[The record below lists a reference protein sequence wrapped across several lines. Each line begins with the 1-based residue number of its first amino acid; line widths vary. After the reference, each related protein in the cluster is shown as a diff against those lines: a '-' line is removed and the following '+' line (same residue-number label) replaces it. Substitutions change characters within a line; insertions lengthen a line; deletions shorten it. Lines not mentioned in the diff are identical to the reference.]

1 MEEAYSYWKTNG
13 NCFTKQLSTRISEIR
28 NGDSGFRERAENSAA
43 FDRMSISEYVIYI
56 YIYGYLKYKKG
67 LRF

>member
-1 MEEAYSYWKTNG
+1 ME
-13 NCFTKQLSTRISEIR
+13 IP
-28 NGDSGFRERAENSAA
+28 DSERAENSAA

-56 YIYGYLKYKKG
+56 YIYGYLKYKKE